1 MTLSIPDGLNDA
13 DPLAAA
19 LAYANAGWYVLPVR
33 TDTKHPGS
41 VVGAGWP
48 SMSSRDAKTITA
60 WFAGTDHGIAL
71 HCGRSGAVV
80 LDVDDYEHIPDD
92 IIAAIENTQCPY
104 QSTRADEPGRGHYL
118 MANETGRR
126 IGNGLG
132 KLATTPK
139 WGEVRGANGVIIVAP
154 SMHPSGGHYRWE
166 RTGAVPPIPEYL
178 AEALPDSTNPNATA
192 TDAEIDKFLA
202 THTETTKPEALTGL
216 TKALAAKLAAGHS
229 CHTST
234 LGVLTDAMAEAA
246 AGYYDARTATRT
258 LYPLYRDTVTTG
270 TSTGRILT
278 KTEAKQSYTGIIA
291 WAIGQAEAGAAKARE
306 RINAKYSDNVIE
318 IHPEDLTPPPTGKT
332 LEDIEEQFW
341 TSRPELNLIYTAA
354 LSRMASPWA
363 TLACCAA
370 RIIAQIPPGITLP
383 PIIGGRGSLNWFAAI
398 SAKSGGGKGAA
409 MTVSAELV
417 PAEINIHGIGSGE
430 GMIETYRRSGEP
442 EDAVEAVMFSVDEID
457 TIAAMRGRSGQTT
470 MTILR
475 QGFSGERLGFS
486 YRSRQNESVAAHSYR
501 MTLIAAVQPARA
513 GALFDDAAGG
523 TPQRFQWFPGRDRRI
538 TENTPDWPT
547 DSAGFA
553 LTLPDVPLRELAALT
568 GNDVNIPAAVAASIK
583 KARAASMSGDDNA
596 MDGHS
601 LFCREK
607 FSYFLAVI
615 NGRTAI
621 NDDDWKLSGIAAN
634 VSDWCRTK
642 AQNGLITEQARMSRE
657 RGAQRAIEKDECD
670 VVTQITLKSDI
681 ARIVTWLIKTLTGS
695 GPLKPAEIRRK
706 AASRD
711 RIRLEPALTAA
722 QTRGLISF
730 TNGEWAVTGAP
741 DEG

>member
-1 MTLSIPDGLNDA
+1 MTLHIPDDISDA
-13 DPLAAA
+13 DPLTAA

-33 TDTKHPGS
+33 TGTKHPGS
-41 VVGAGWP
+41 VVGDRWP
-48 SMSSRDAKTITA
+48 SLSSRDPKTIA
-60 WFAGTDHGIAL
+60 GWFAGTDHGIAL

-80 LDVDDYEHIPDD
+80 LDVDDPDNVPD
-92 IIAAIENTQCPY
+92 EVAIIMESEGPY
-104 QSTRADEPGRGHYL
+104 QATRTDQPGRGHYL
-118 MANETGRR
+118 LLNDTGRR
-126 IGNGLG
+126 IGNSLG
-132 KLATTPK
+132 KLATTKK
-139 WGEVRGANGVIIVAP
+139 WGEVRGANGVIIAEP
-154 SMHPSGGHYRWE
+154 TKHPDGGQYHWE
-166 RTGAVPPIPEYL
+166 RTGVVPPIPDYL
-178 AEALPDSTNPNATA
+178 AEALPESATPEDTA
-192 TDAEIDKFLA
+192 TDAEIEKFLN
-202 THTETTKPEALTGL
+202 THTETTKPETLNGLITALTN
-216 TKALAAKLAAGHS
+216 KLAAGHS
-229 CHTST
+229 CHMST
-234 LGVLTDAMAEAA
+234 LGILTDAMQEAA
-246 AGYYDARTATRT
+246 AGYYPARTAARKLWTPY
-258 LYPLYRDTVTTG
+258 LNTVTAG

-278 KTEAKQSYTGIIA
+278 KPEAKQQYAGIVA
-291 WAIGQAEAGAAKARE
+291 WAIGQAETGAAKARE
-306 RINAKYSDNVIE
+306 RINNKYRDNVIE
-318 IHPEDLTPPPTGKT
+318 ITPEDLIPPPPGVT

-341 TSRPELNLIYTAA
+341 TARPELNLIYTAA

-370 RIIAQIPPGITLP
+370 RIITQITPEITLP

-417 PAEINIHGIGSGE
+417 PEPINVQGIGSGE

-442 EDAVEAVMFSVDEID
+442 EDAVTAVMFSVDEID

-523 TPQRFQWFPGRDRRI
+523 TPQRFMWFPGRDRRI
-538 TENTPDWPT
+538 TEDTPEWPT

-553 LTLPDVPLRELAALT
+553 MTLPAVPLRDLAAAI
-568 GNDVNIPAAVAASIK
+568 GDVQIPDAVAASIK
-583 KARAASMSGDDNA
+583 RARALSMSGDDNA

-607 FSYFLAVI
+607 FAYFLAVI
-615 NGRTAI
+615 NGRTVI
-621 NDDDWKLSGIAAN
+621 DDDDWKLSGIAAK
-634 VSDWCRTK
+634 VSDWCRMK
-642 AQNGLITEQARMSRE
+642 AQNGLITEQARQSRE

-681 ARIVTWLIKTLTGS
+681 ARIVTWLIKTLTS
-695 GPLKPAEIRRK
+695 NGPMKPAEIRRK

-711 RIRLEPALTAA
+711 RVRLEQALTAA
-722 QTRGLISF
+722 QQKGLVHYVD
-730 TNGEWAVTGAP
+730 GEWAVSP
-741 DEG
+741 